1 MSFRNKDKDNIHKY
15 FKTSSNITG
24 LPRISNVFDI
34 EPIKKSSTLINK
46 ININKTP
53 KNKNINFD
61 KKEKINLVIRLM
73 EEPLT
78 KLPFDGFAI
87 LSKKYTTEYLLHK
100 SCEKE
105 QKAIFEKNKLFKNNF
120 PLIEILS
127 NRKMKNKNKKMLIQM
142 LTTGYGELTESQKQA
157 IKSEIYKSRLNKKNF
172 NKKEN
177 IFSRKNSQKNS
188 QKSLKITKLNQNKDF
203 FTPNR
208 NDINNYISINKNT
221 KTLTQSNFFNNKVLN
236 NNRILGKSL
245 KEFKE
250 RKNNRS
256 ETEGIYLNLG
266 LGETVR
272 LYNHKANRKNND
284 ILLERFI
291 RKTFLNNKNNEKDF
305 IKNEIINDISKL
317 KFKNRIMP
325 LNTQIV
331 NI

>member
-1 MSFRNKDKDNIHKY
+1 
-15 FKTSSNITG
+15 
-24 LPRISNVFDI
+24 
-34 EPIKKSSTLINK
+34 
-46 ININKTP
+46 
-53 KNKNINFD
+53 
-61 KKEKINLVIRLM
+61 
-73 EEPLT
+73 
-78 KLPFDGFAI
+78 
-87 LSKKYTTEYLLHK
+87 
-100 SCEKE
+100 
-105 QKAIFEKNKLFKNNF
+105 
-120 PLIEILS
+120 
-127 NRKMKNKNKKMLIQM
+127 M
-142 LTTGYGELTESQKQA
+142 LTTGYSELTESQKQA